1 MSFIY
6 ILLFNTLPLLY
17 PNFDKIAIFQH
28 KIKLLV
34 YRSQLALS
42 HQIMGS
48 EIYNGARNLKMSII
62 GETFEEETWGDSL
75 ARGQLNR
82 LPERFTWREWE

>member
-17 PNFDKIAIFQH
+17 PNFDKIAIFQY

-34 YRSQLALS
+34 YMSQLALS
-42 HQIMGS
+42 RQIVGS
-48 EIYNGARNLKMSII
+48 EIYNGGRNLKMSII
-62 GETFEEETWGDSL
+62 GQTFEEETWGDSL
-75 ARGQLNR
+75 ARGQVNR
-82 LPERFTWREWE
+82 LSERFTWRDWG

>member
-6 ILLFNTLPLLY
+6 ILLFNTLPLVY

-48 EIYNGARNLKMSII
+48 EIHNGARNLKMSII
-62 GETFEEETWGDSL
+62 GETFEEET
-75 ARGQLNR
+75 
-82 LPERFTWREWE
+82 

>member
-34 YRSQLALS
+34 YRSQLA
-42 HQIMGS
+42 QIMGS
-48 EIYNGARNLKMSII
+48 EIHNGARNLKMSII
-62 GETFEEETWGDSL
+62 GETFEEET
-75 ARGQLNR
+75 
-82 LPERFTWREWE
+82 